1 MNMTLS
7 ALNAAALVALIA
19 FHFQDTGIKNDQMS
33 VQQSPI
39 HHQLSRAP
47 QLAVMTD
54 RSANTAMLTN
64 DAQEN
69 MQAPRAEQRWV
80 F

>member
-33 VQQSPI
+33 VQNTPI
-39 HHQLSRAP
+39 HHQLSQAP

-54 RSANTAMLTN
+54 RSASAAMLTN

-69 MQAPRAEQRWV
+69 LQTPRADQRWV

>member
-33 VQQSPI
+33 VQQSRI
-39 HHQLSRAP
+39 HHQLSQAP

-54 RSANTAMLTN
+54 RSASAAMLTN

-69 MQAPRAEQRWV
+69 LQAPRADQRWV

>member
-7 ALNAAALVALIA
+7 VLNAAALVALIA
-19 FHFQDTGIKNDQMS
+19 FHFQDTGVKNDQMS
-33 VQQSPI
+33 VQTQVHQS
-39 HHQLSRAP
+39 LSHAP

-54 RSANTAMLTN
+54 RSASAAMLTN
-64 DAQEN
+64 DAQEFL
-69 MQAPRAEQRWV
+69 QTPREDQRWV

>member
-19 FHFQDTGIKNDQMS
+19 FHLQDTGIKKDQMS

-39 HHQLSRAP
+39 HHQLSQAP

-54 RSANTAMLTN
+54 RSASAAMLTN

-69 MQAPRAEQRWV
+69 LQAPRADQRWV